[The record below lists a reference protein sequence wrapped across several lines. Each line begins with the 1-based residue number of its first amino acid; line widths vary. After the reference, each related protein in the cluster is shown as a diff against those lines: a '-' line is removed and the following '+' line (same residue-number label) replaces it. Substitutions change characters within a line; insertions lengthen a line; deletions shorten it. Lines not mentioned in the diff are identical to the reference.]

1 MKTSDI
7 NIKVTVDEN
16 YLPVNIK
23 WEAKEA
29 GEKGDSKSVMIAL
42 WDAKENNT
50 LRIDLWTQDMS
61 TDEMKKFFIQNIMTL
76 ADSYNRATGDTQ
88 TTEEIKSHVSGIGK
102 KMGIMK

>member
-7 NIKVTVDEN
+7 NFKVTVDDHF
-16 YLPVNIK
+16 LPVSIQ

-29 GEKGDSKSVMIAL
+29 GEAGDSKSVMIAI

-61 TDEMKKFFIQNIMTL
+61 TDEMKKFFVQNMMTL
-76 ADSYNRATGDTQ
+76 TDSYNRATGDHQ
-88 TTEEIKSHVSGIGK
+88 TADEVKSFISSMGK
-102 KMGIMK
+102 KIGIMK